1 MDFEKE
7 SVISQGRKQLPLT
20 EEDSAVES
28 RGSENRRLARAD
40 MCRISALGKKE
51 AREKMEK

>member
-28 RGSENRRLARAD
+28 RGSENRRSARVE
-40 MCRISALGKKE
+40 MCRTSALGKKE
-51 AREKMEK
+51 ARKKMEK